1 MLLPEAAMARKPDPE
16 KPKGVPTRQDL
27 DALHHPGCTPDNR
40 ENLYQP
46 DRLGASSTERR
57 RAAMKEQSDMS
68 PPKFS
73 VADQSEMRFRRNV
86 EWLHALGPRALAEML
101 EELGRV
107 TLHMTT
113 IERALERFAGIHP
126 AVLRAMRADI
136 WPPKPTLRVVGGRD
150 HG

>member
-1 MLLPEAAMARKPDPE
+1 MPRKP
-16 KPKGVPTRQDL
+16 KPGNDEGHRPGQEIG
-27 DALHHPGCTPDNR
+27 ALLNPQLQPGSTPGNR
-40 ENLYQP
+40 EDLYQP
-46 DRLGASSTERR
+46 ERPGARSTERR
-57 RAAMKEQSDMS
+57 RAAMEEHADMG

-73 VADQSEMRFRRNV
+73 DADQRGMRFRHNV
-86 EWLHALGPRALAEML
+86 ECLHALGPRALAEML

-113 IERALERFAGIHP
+113 IERALDRFAGIHP